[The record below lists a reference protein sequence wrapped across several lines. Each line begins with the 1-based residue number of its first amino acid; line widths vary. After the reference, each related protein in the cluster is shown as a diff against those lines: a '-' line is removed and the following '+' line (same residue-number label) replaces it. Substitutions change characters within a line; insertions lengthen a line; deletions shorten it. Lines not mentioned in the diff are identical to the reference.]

1 MNHTEPFNSI
11 SSQFEHFYK
20 KSFDE
25 FFVYT
30 LTRTGNRETA
40 MDICQESF
48 TRLWNELHAGKKI
61 DNLHGFFYRILGNKI
76 IDFYRKKKT
85 LSLDELREQGY
96 EPTLS
101 EHADTTDEIKTIVKK
116 LEKLPETYRD
126 IVIMRFIT
134 ELSIAEISSRTG
146 LSENVIS
153 VRLHRG
159 KLLAQEILQS
169 NWDEYQQ

>member
-1 MNHTEPFNSI
+1 MNHLEPLNSTI
-11 SSQFEHFYK
+11 SNFEHFYK

-30 LTRTGNRETA
+30 LTRTGNREVA

-48 TRLWNELHAGKKI
+48 TKLWNELHTGKKI

-76 IDFYRKKKT
+76 IDFYRKKKS

-96 EPTLS
+96 EPVLTESTNDQL
-101 EHADTTDEIKTIVKK
+101 EIQTIVKK
-116 LEKLPETYRD
+116 LEKLSDTYRD

-134 ELSIAEISSRTG
+134 ELSVAEISKRTG

>member
-1 MNHTEPFNSI
+1 MNHHEPFNSKV
-11 SSQFEHFYK
+11 SDFEHFYK

-25 FFVYT
+25 FFVYA
-30 LTRTGNRETA
+30 LTRTGNREIA

-48 TRLWNELHAGKKI
+48 TKLWNELHTGKKI
-61 DNLHGFFYRILGNKI
+61 DNLHGFFYRILRNKI
-76 IDFYRKKKT
+76 IDFYRKKKS
-85 LSLDELREQGY
+85 LSLDDLREQGF
-96 EPTLS
+96 EPI
-101 EHADTTDEIKTIVKK
+101 ANQTTHESREIQTILKK
-116 LEKLPETYRD
+116 LETLPDTYRD

-134 ELSIAEISSRTG
+134 ELSIPEISERTG